1 MFKLDMNN
9 QQHTEQERTVISGQQ
24 LGYVRVSTSKQ
35 TNDQQRDAL
44 EAAGVTRIFE
54 DVMSG
59 VKRDRP
65 GLQELLDYARQG
77 DVITVVALDRLG
89 RSMTHVILTI
99 EELQER
105 GILVRSLR
113 EGVDFSNPLGKMLA
127 GIFAAMAEYER
138 NLIKERADAA
148 REAARIRGR
157 QTGRPRALDKAQ
169 VEQSWSLREAGF
181 GPSEIAK
188 LLGCSRATVYRALE
202 AKPVSV

>member
-1 MFKLDMNN
+1 MRH
-9 QQHTEQERTVISGQQ
+9 QVIEQERISSGQQ

-35 TNDQQRDAL
+35 TTDQQRDAL
-44 EAAGVTRIFE
+44 EAAGVERIFE

-59 VKRDRP
+59 AKSDRP
-65 GLQELLDYARQG
+65 GLTELLAYARQG
-77 DVITVVALDRLG
+77 DTITVVALDRLG

-99 EELQER
+99 EQLQER

-157 QTGRPRALDKAQ
+157 QTGRPRALDKAK
-169 VEQSWSLREAGF
+169 VEQAWSLREAGF

-202 AKPVSV
+202 TKPLQV